1 MSTSAPYAAM
11 ALLLLGTGWGAS
23 RGVAQEDSA
32 ATRVVVLHS
41 TPGPALRIDFDYNF
55 RRAVPPFENEPASQG
70 KKIARGLIPTVP
82 PTPFVRNVAD
92 NVLYLKVDH
101 GRDFSEGSLATCQG
115 RYDGHVCFEGL
126 TVSTERESLVVPY
139 IVNLYTHEAGCAGWF
154 LVVSGWAGEFEM
166 DGQTWMLG
174 VVDNLNGRIDSN
186 DLLYLQGPG
195 KLMPVFP
202 VADTLFF
209 GGHTFHLSLT
219 FESINAEVVV
229 KATLTELHPQMGEL
243 NIEADGSRH
252 VRLRSEHLTVLLD
265 DPPGTVAL
273 PVGNYRVED
282 CVLYDEHLGW
292 AGPKFVA
299 CSRDVPVQPGPA
311 ASLRL
316 GKPLSNTVEIARDRN
331 LLLLDYRLVGAGGEQ
346 YSYYNWRSSPSF
358 TVSKGPLRIAAGTF
372 PFGASWGEPY
382 SWRVPFYGFGSL
394 TVLAQQD
401 IGALGPAQGP
411 AVTVH
416 CPIKESLRRVFL
428 WFVLLALLLRKPN
441 RNRQAW
447 SLAIVLAV
455 VSLLLHVA
463 DSYINSHIIFY
474 LHRHICTI
482 ICESLQALAAALAVL
497 LAMSDLISLRHPLL
511 RFLLI
516 FLALFET
523 GAVAIFVNA
532 SAVLSTGLWITA
544 FGLFLL
550 VFLIGHAVLQALLR
564 RLVRRPLGWST
575 AISFFLGAGPV
586 LAFALVDSTLNRS
599 PQFQNTAEY
608 FRLAITLSE
617 AILGAYFVFFWFLS
631 LALLVPLYRERLARC
646 FGYPMRT

>member
-1 MSTSAPYAAM
+1 MLLVLSTSGIPSRCWPAESGAAAPR
-11 ALLLLGTGWGAS
+11 L
-23 RGVAQEDSA
+23 
-32 ATRVVVLHS
+32 VVLHS

-55 RRAVPPFENEPASQG
+55 RRALPSFENEPPSQG
-70 KKIARGLIPTVP
+70 KRATRGLIPTVP
-82 PTPFVRNVAD
+82 PTPFLRNVAD
-92 NVLYLKVDH
+92 NVLYVKVDH

-154 LVVSGWAGEFEM
+154 LVVSGWAGEFEL
-166 DGQTWMLG
+166 DDQPWMLG
-174 VVDNLNGRIDSN
+174 VVDNLDGRIDSN
-186 DLLYLQGPG
+186 DLLYLQGPS

-202 VADTLFF
+202 VVDTLFF

-229 KATLTELHPQMGEL
+229 KATLTELHPQMGQL
-243 NIEADGSRH
+243 NTEADGSRH
-252 VRLRSEHLTVLLD
+252 VRLRSDRLTALLD

-273 PVGNYRVED
+273 PVGDYRVED

-292 AGPKFVA
+292 AGPKFVE
-299 CSRDVPVQPGPA
+299 CSQNLSVQPGPA

-346 YSYYNWRSSPSF
+346 YAYYNWRSNPSF
-358 TVSKGPLRIAAGTF
+358 TVSKGPLRIAEGTF
-372 PFGASWGEPY
+372 PFGAGRGEPY

-394 TVLAQQD
+394 TVSAQQD

-411 AVTVH
+411 TVTVH

-428 WFVLLALLLRKPN
+428 WLILLALLLRKPN

-447 SLAIVLAV
+447 SLALVLAV
-455 VSLLLHVA
+455 VSLFLHMA

-474 LHRHICTI
+474 LHRHICTL

-497 LAMSDLISLRHPLL
+497 LAMSDLISLRHSLL

-523 GAVAIFVNA
+523 GAVAIFLNA

-550 VFLIGHAVLQALLR
+550 VFMIGHAVLQALLR

-575 AISFFLGAGPV
+575 ALSVFLGTGPV

-599 PQFQNTAEY
+599 AQFQNTAEY

-617 AILGAYFVFFWFLS
+617 AILGPYFVFFWFLL
-631 LALLVPLYRERLARC
+631 LALLIPLYRERLARS
-646 FGYPMRT
+646 FGYTMPA